1 MVPLKFLSNFWR
13 PFEMPLINCELNLI
27 LTWSANFVIVSTNN
41 ANQGATYAINETKL
55 YVPVVTLSTQYNVKL
70 LQLKS
75 GFKRTIKWKKITSKL
90 ELLRQNRN
98 WNDLVESSFQGI
110 NRPFVLSFE
119 IDAQRISSKRYCI
132 PNVEIKVYDVVIDGN
147 NFFEQ
152 PINNDKITYEKIKKF
167 DTGQENDYTTPSIA
181 NYSYFKENYNIIA
194 IELSKQQ
201 ALDADP
207 KAIKQ
212 IKFTANIDRA
222 GDKRMFFIFKE
233 TKQNVLDISQW
244 TVRVL

>member
-1 MVPLKFLSNFWR
+1 M
-13 PFEMPLINCELNLI
+13 
-27 LTWSANFVIVSTNN
+27 
-41 ANQGATYAINETKL
+41 
-55 YVPVVTLSTQYNVKL
+55 
-70 LQLKS
+70 
-75 GFKRTIKWKKITSKL
+75 
-90 ELLRQNRN
+90 RQNRN
-98 WNDLVESSFQGI
+98 WNDLVESSYQGI

-132 PNVEIKVYDVVIDGN
+132 PNVEIKVYDVVIDRN

-167 DTGQENDYTTPSIA
+167 ATGQENGYTTPCLTD
-181 NYSYFKENYNIIA
+181 YSYFKENYNMIA

-207 KAIKQ
+207 KAMKQ
-212 IKFTANIDRA
+212 IKFTENIDRA
-222 GDKRMFFIFKE
+222 GDKRMFFILEE